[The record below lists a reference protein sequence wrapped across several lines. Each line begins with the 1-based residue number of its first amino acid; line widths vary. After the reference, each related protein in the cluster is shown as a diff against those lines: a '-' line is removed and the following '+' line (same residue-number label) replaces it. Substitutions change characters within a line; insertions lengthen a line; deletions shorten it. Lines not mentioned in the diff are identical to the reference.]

1 MSLLKVV
8 RLGDPVLR
16 RIADPVADPTDPAI
30 RQLAESMIET
40 MFEAPGV
47 GLAAPQVG
55 RSIRMIVM
63 RIMADR
69 SAAAE
74 ETEQPQVMAL
84 INPEV
89 EALDAET
96 ELGWEGCLSAP
107 PLRGVVPRAARVRF
121 KGLLLDGQP
130 IAGEAAGFQARILQ
144 HEVDH
149 LNGIVYLDRMT
160 DLASLGYDDEL
171 QAAAEA
177 AEAAAADNL

>member
-16 RIADPVADPTDPAI
+16 RVAEPIADPTDPQV
-30 RQLAESMIET
+30 RQLAESMILT

-55 RSIRMIVM
+55 ESIRMIVM

-69 SAAAE
+69 SATAE
-74 ETEQPQVMAL
+74 EPERRQVMAL

-89 EALDAET
+89 EALGSET

-107 PLRGVVPRAARVRF
+107 PLRGVVPRAQRVRF
-121 KGLLLDGQP
+121 RGFLPDGQL
-130 IAGEAAGFQARILQ
+130 IQGEASGFQARILQ

-149 LNGIVYLDRMT
+149 LDGIVYLDRMT
-160 DLASLGYDDEL
+160 DLSTLGYDAEL
-171 QAAAEA
+171 
-177 AEAAAADNL
+177 EAAAQAADAGTDL